1 MQIDDTNSQARIQ
14 DGLGQCFLTLREYGD
29 AEDAFNDA
37 IENDQGNV
45 AFLQHRARCFNA
57 QAKPDKAVVDL
68 ELANSMC
75 KTDPQ
80 VLYELGLTYFADE
93 KYKKCLKTLKE
104 ALRHNPYPTYI
115 HDIFYHIGIAYC
127 REEKFEKAIFPL
139 GRCIDLMPTDI
150 RYIHER
156 AKAYQMIGMHE

>member
-1 MQIDDTNSQARIQ
+1 
-14 DGLGQCFLTLREYGD
+14 
-29 AEDAFNDA
+29 
-37 IENDQGNV
+37 
-45 AFLQHRARCFNA
+45 
-57 QAKPDKAVVDL
+57 
-68 ELANSMC
+68 MC
-75 KTDPQ
+75 NTDPQ

-104 ALRHNPYPTYI
+104 ALRHNPYPTYL

-139 GRCIDLMPTDI
+139 SRCIDLMSTDI